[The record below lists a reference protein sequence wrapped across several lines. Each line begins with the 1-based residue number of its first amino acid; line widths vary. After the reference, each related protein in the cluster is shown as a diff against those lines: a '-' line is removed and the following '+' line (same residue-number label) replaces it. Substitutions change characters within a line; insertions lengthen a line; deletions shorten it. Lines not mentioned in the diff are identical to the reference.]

1 LQVNTIAAEIGST
14 GQKLMAIALL
24 ALGFAK
30 RELRVKAI
38 LALVV
43 LARGMRDNSTGT
55 FRI

>member
-30 RELRVKAI
+30 RELP
-38 LALVV
+38 
-43 LARGMRDNSTGT
+43 GEGDTG
-55 FRI
+55 FSGIGSRYAG